1 MTHRSV
7 PIEVS
12 ARHIHLSP
20 EHLAA
25 LFGNNA
31 ALTVFKKISQ
41 PGQFAANEAVT
52 ILGSKG
58 RLNLRVVGPARPETQ
73 VELSST
79 DAIFLGLKPAL
90 RVSGD
95 LNNTS
100 GCRLQGPAGKLELN
114 HGVVVAQRHLHI
126 SPQEAY
132 EFGLKHGD
140 IISIKTESTRPVTF
154 HNVYVRSRD
163 GIDELSFMIDTD
175 EANAAGLKG
184 GEKAV
189 IMDNL

>member
-31 ALTVFKKISQ
+31 
-41 PGQFAANEAVT
+41 
-52 ILGSKG
+52 
-58 RLNLRVVGPARPETQ
+58 
-73 VELSST
+73 
-79 DAIFLGLKPAL
+79 AL

>member
-41 PGQFAANEAVT
+41 PGQFAANEVVT

-126 SPQEAY
+126 SPQEAH

-140 IISIKTESTRPVTF
+140 IISIKTESTRSVTF